1 MPDGKYHPSFRF
13 VVWKMVSKHVGI
25 DNVNDVI
32 DDCLSLVGKKLAR
45 RPARSTLMDMS
56 VARLSAAQQ
65 QLQVMNKFYC
75 LTNDQQESC

>member
-13 VVWKMVSKHVGI
+13 VVWKLVAKHLGI
-25 DNVNDVI
+25 DNVNNAI

-65 QLQVMNKFYC
+65 QLQVVVKA
-75 LTNDQQESC
+75 L